1 MKAVVSANE
10 TSPSL
15 VHSVGPRW
23 LRVWMGLIGLWI
35 VFCILG
41 TWFNYQ
47 AMLVRSHPI
56 SWTQAIRMNVA
67 EYGIWAAVLTPLVL
81 LLCAK
86 FPLRR
91 KSFAKV
97 FSAHALAITGVTC
110 IDVAIKTFLGGA
122 VFPGAQTYPFFPQ
135 YRRYLFSEAEADI
148 QIYLLIA
155 FIGYVVAYYSAL
167 RDQERHAAELETHL
181 VRAELQVLK
190 MQLQPHFLFNTLHSV
205 ASLVHTDPRA
215 AKKMICSLGDLLRAT
230 LAAEDLPQI
239 PLRRELEFL
248 QMYLDIQRVRFQ
260 DRLLVDLRV
269 DNDILDAMVPYMLL
283 QPLVENAI
291 KHGVARRSG
300 LGRVDVEIRK
310 DSATLAISVVNDLIA
325 AGAAPQLDGLGI
337 GLENIRSRLKI
348 LYSSRG
354 KLTARDLKD
363 GRFRVEIELPFETA
377 AGPRMTP
384 AGAAADPASQIP
396 ALEVER

>member
-1 MKAVVSANE
+1 VWLGLL
-10 TSPSL
+10 SL
-15 VHSVGPRW
+15 W
-23 LRVWMGLIGLWI
+23 AI
-35 VFCILG
+35 FCVLG

-47 AMLVRSHPI
+47 AMLVRNRPI
-56 SWTQAIRMNVA
+56 SWTQATRMNVA
-67 EYGIWAAVLTPLVL
+67 EYGIWATLLTPLVL
-81 LLCAK
+81 LLCAR
-86 FPLRR
+86 FPLDR
-91 KSFAKV
+91 KSFVKV
-97 FSAHALAITGVTC
+97 FVAHLLAITGVVC
-110 IDVAIKTFLGGA
+110 IDVAIKTLLGGT

-190 MQLQPHFLFNTLHSV
+190 MQLQPHFLFNTLHSI

-230 LAAEDLPQI
+230 LAAEDLPQVS
-239 PLRRELEFL
+239 LRRELDFL
-248 QMYLDIQRVRFQ
+248 EMYLDIQRVRFQ
-260 DRLLVDLRV
+260 DRLLVELRV
-269 DNDILDAMVPYMLL
+269 ADDILDAKVPYMLL

-300 LGRVDVEIRK
+300 LGRVEVEIRK
-310 DSATLAISVVNDLIA
+310 EAEELLISVVNDSVA
-325 AGAAPQLDGLGI
+325 AGAVTEHDGLGI

-348 LYSSRG
+348 LYDSRG
-354 KLTARDLKD
+354 RLSARELND
-363 GRFRVEIELPFETA
+363 GRFRVEIEIPFETA
-377 AGPRMTP
+377 ISVQQELAPVQEQTVSGPVM
-384 AGAAADPASQIP
+384 
-396 ALEVER
+396 EVEG

>member
-1 MKAVVSANE
+1 MRGE
-10 TSPSL
+10 SPS
-15 VHSVGPRW
+15 HNSGPRW
-23 LRVWMGLIGLWI
+23 LRVWMGLIGLWV
-35 VFCILG
+35 VFCVLG

-67 EYGIWAAVLTPLVL
+67 EYGIWAALLTPLVL
-81 LLCAK
+81 LLCAR
-86 FPLRR
+86 FPLGR
-91 KSFAKV
+91 KSFLKV
-97 FSAHALAITGVTC
+97 FIAHALAITGVVC
-110 IDVAIKTFLGGA
+110 IDVAIKTLLGSA
-122 VFPGAQTYPFFPQ
+122 VFPGAQSYPFFPQ

-155 FIGYVVAYYSAL
+155 FIGYVVAYYGAL

-190 MQLQPHFLFNTLHSV
+190 MQLQPHFLFNTLHSI

-230 LAAEDLPQI
+230 LAAEDLPQV

-260 DRLLVDLRV
+260 DRLVVELLVDGG
-269 DNDILDAMVPYMLL
+269 ILDAMVPYMLL

-300 LGRVDVEIRK
+300 LGRVEVEIRRRA
-310 DSATLAISVVNDLIA
+310 DELFISVVNDA
-325 AGAAPQLDGLGI
+325 VATNTVPEHDRLGI
-337 GLENIRSRLKI
+337 GLENIRSRLRI
-348 LYSSRG
+348 LYGSLGR
-354 KLTARDLKD
+354 LAARDLHD
-363 GRFRVEIELPFETA
+363 GRFLVEIEIPFETA
-377 AGPRMTP
+377 ATRQPKEQKWP
-384 AGAAADPASQIP
+384 AEPSAANPE
-396 ALEVER
+396 LEVQA